1 MSQTSYAL
9 LTEREE
15 ANSTMKALVFFCESG
30 QIGLEKVPIPKP
42 RAGEAVIHVTLITIC
57 GTDLHILRRDE
68 ILNSVLMI
76 IATGQRLCFRCL
88 VVDDA

>member
-15 ANSTMKALVFFCESG
+15 ANSTMKALVFLR
-30 QIGLEKVPIPKP
+30 IGSDRPGKGAYPEAPS
-42 RAGEAVIHVTLITIC
+42 GEAVIHVTLITIC
-57 GTDLHILRRDE
+57 GTDLHILRGDE